1 MRNLSL
7 GAGLV
12 VRQLLFLTLMVFM
25 GAAAYVGVV
34 HLRDLTVV
42 SSPVSPAQ
50 ALAVLALAHDAAN
63 SLAVELAIGT
73 VFSALLIL
81 CVSVPTMNA
90 TISAPIKAIARQMVD
105 LAAGDTEIDVHETD
119 RTDEIGDI
127 SRALAVLRDAVRA
140 NNMLTAEIKARDD
153 REERLRREAAIR
165 EKVEHYS
172 VDLSA
177 ATAKLGDMTRRMA
190 ASSEA
195 MIDQERL
202 SRADSD
208 RARTA
213 SLQAA
218 SDVAAVAT
226 ASEQLLAAIGEISRQ
241 AVESTAVVRQAV
253 FETNGSS
260 AEMLRLAAAANRVG
274 DVVNLISRIA
284 AQTNLLALNATIEA
298 ARAGEAGRG
307 FAVVAQE
314 VKSSR
319 DANRQGDAG
328 HRRADLRDSGG
339 DGPVGRLDRQD
350 QAQDRRGRADF
361 RDHHQRGPHAG
372 RRDQGHRPQRALGG
386 RQRQHNVGPRGPGR
400 ERDGQDRRRRR
411 GDGVAGARDRR
422 DDAAD
427 ARAYGRTGE
436 EFGGVGGG
444 DSLLPFTG
452 EGVMRSMTD
461 EGRRDWVGTSQQPSS
476 DLASRGDLLPRVGE
490 GRGLPGVG

>member
-34 HLRDLTVV
+34 HLRDLTLTTG
-42 SSPVSPAQ
+42 PVNPNQ

-63 SLAVELAIGT
+63 ALAIQLAIGT
-73 VFSALLIL
+73 VFCALLIL

-140 NNMLTAEIKARDD
+140 NNTLTAEIKARDD

-165 EKVEHYS
+165 DKVEHYS

-177 ATAKLGDMTRRMA
+177 ATSKLGDMTRRMA

-253 FETNGSS
+253 AETNGSS
-260 AEMLRLAAAANRVG
+260 AEMLRLSAAANRVG

-314 VKSSR
+314 VKSLATQTGKATQDIAEQISEIQAATDQSVASIDKIKR
-319 DANRQGDAG
+319 KIAEVEQISATITNAVHTQDAATKDIARSVRSA
-328 HRRADLRDSGG
+328 ADSANTMS
-339 DGPVGRLDRQD
+339 V
-350 QAQDRRGRADF
+350 
-361 RDHHQRGPHAG
+361 HAG
-372 RRDQGHRPQRALGG
+372 QVASAMAKTGAGVEAMVSLAREIDEMTRRMHA
-386 RQRQHNVGPRGPGR
+386 H
-400 ERDGQDRRRRR
+400 
-411 GDGVAGARDRR
+411 
-422 DDAAD
+422 
-427 ARAYGRTGE
+427 
-436 EFGGVGGG
+436 
-444 DSLLPFTG
+444 
-452 EGVMRSMTD
+452 TD
-461 EGRRDWVGTSQQPSS
+461 E
-476 DLASRGDLLPRVGE
+476 LAKSLAG
-490 GRGLPGVG
+490 

>member
-1 MRNLSL
+1 MPASCICATSRLTT
-7 GAGLV
+7 GA
-12 VRQLLFLTLMVFM
+12 
-25 GAAAYVGVV
+25 VG
-34 HLRDLTVV
+34 
-42 SSPVSPAQ
+42 PAQ

-63 SLAVELAIGT
+63 SLATELAIGT

-90 TISAPIKAIARQMVD
+90 TISAPIKLIARQMVD

-253 FETNGSS
+253 AETNGSS

-314 VKSSR
+314 VKKSR

-328 HRRADLRDSGG
+328 HRRANFRDSGG
-339 DGPVGRLDRQD
+339 DEPVGRLDRQD

-361 RDHHQRGPHAG
+361 RDDHQRGPHAG

-422 DDAAD
+422 DDAKD
-427 ARAYGRTGE
+427 ARAYGRAGE
-436 EFGGVGGG
+436 ESGGVGGG
-444 DSLLPFTG
+444 NPSP
-452 EGVMRSMTD
+452 VY
-461 EGRRDWVGTSQQPSS
+461 GRRRPREAIDVQ
-476 DLASRGDLLPRVGE
+476 SRRS
-490 GRGLPGVG
+490 GRPLDFLRPGA

>member
-34 HLRDLTVV
+34 HLRDLTLTTG
-42 SSPVSPAQ
+42 PVSPNQ

-63 SLAVELAIGT
+63 ALAIQLAIGT
-73 VFSALLIL
+73 VFCALLIL

-140 NNMLTAEIKARDD
+140 NNTLTAEIKARDD

-165 EKVEHYS
+165 DKVEHYS

-177 ATAKLGDMTRRMA
+177 ATSKLGDMTRRMA

-253 FETNGSS
+253 AETNGSS
-260 AEMLRLAAAANRVG
+260 AEMLRLSAAANRVG

-314 VKSSR
+314 VKKFSR
-319 DANRQGDAG
+319 RKPA
-328 HRRADLRDSGG
+328 
-339 DGPVGRLDRQD
+339 
-350 QAQDRRGRADF
+350 
-361 RDHHQRGPHAG
+361 
-372 RRDQGHRPQRALGG
+372 
-386 RQRQHNVGPRGPGR
+386 
-400 ERDGQDRRRRR
+400 RRRRTSPSKSPR
-411 GDGVAGARDRR
+411 FRRRRTSRSPRSTRSSARSPRSSRFPRPSPTPSTRR
-422 DDAAD
+422 TPRPRTLPAAC
-427 ARAYGRTGE
+427 ARRPTAPTQC
-436 EFGGVGGG
+436 
-444 DSLLPFTG
+444 
-452 EGVMRSMTD
+452 RST
-461 EGRRDWVGTSQQPSS
+461 RDKSRARWPRPAP
-476 DLASRGDLLPRVGE
+476 ASRRWC
-490 GRGLPGVG
+490 RWRARSTR